1 MKDVKVAGRAV
12 TIDGDMTYDDL
23 RKQIGLPDS
32 ILLAE
37 ANYRLRELNQP
48 VLDGDDITFMD
59 MYYAPGYRTYT
70 RSANLLFY
78 TAIYEVLGEE
88 GVNKIINAHNVG
100 NAFYY
105 AYTHTDQPL
114 TNELIQKIEYCMREM
129 VKKDLPIRK
138 CTMPTIKAIAYFKET
153 GREDKVKLLNYRR
166 TSTVNLY
173 QIGDYMDYY
182 YGYMVPNTGRI
193 KSFSLKMEGRYIVLT
208 LPKKSATEELSES
221 IPQPKLLHVLET
233 SKQWSKTLEVAHVGD
248 INNKIASGDIHEL
261 VLVQEALQENLLSK
275 IAEQIV
281 TEGKRIVLI
290 AGPSS
295 SGKTT
300 FSNRLS
306 IQLKVHG
313 LHPHPI
319 AMDDFFCDREKC
331 PKLPNGEY
339 DFESIE
345 CMDIP
350 LFNECMLSLLNGEEV
365 VMPYYDFL
373 TGKSMRH
380 SKPMKIGE
388 SDVLIIEGIHGLNE
402 KMSELLPQ
410 DAKYKIYVSA
420 LSQLSIDLHN
430 RIPTTDGRLLRRIV
444 RDARLRGYDAR
455 ETIHRWPSVREGEEQ
470 NIFPFQEEADVMFN
484 SAQVYEFAVLKQY
497 AEPLLFAVPRNCPEY
512 KEAKRLL
519 KFLDYFLN
527 INADDIP
534 IHSIV
539 REFIGG
545 GCFKV

>member
-1 MKDVKVAGRAV
+1 MRNVKVAGRECQ
-12 TIDGDMTYDDL
+12 IDEGMTYDDL
-23 RKQIGLPDS
+23 RKQLGLPDT

-48 VLDGDDITFMD
+48 VADGDDITFMD
-59 MYYAPGYRTYT
+59 MYYAPGYRTYM

-78 TAIYEVLGEE
+78 TAIHELLGEK
-88 GVNKIINAHNVG
+88 GVNQITNRHNVD

-105 AYTHTDQPL
+105 EYAVDDCPL
-114 TNELIQKIEYCMREM
+114 SDELVKNIETCMKEM
-129 VKKDLPIRK
+129 IEKDLPIK
-138 CTMPTIKAIAYFKET
+138 KLSMPTVKALSYFQEH
-153 GREDKVKLLNYRR
+153 GRQDKVRLLNYRR
-166 TSTVNLY
+166 SSSTNLY
-173 QIGDYMDYY
+173 QIGTYMDYY

-193 KSFSLKMEGRYIVLT
+193 KSFSLEREDKYLVLT
-208 LPKKSATEELSES
+208 LPKKSSQEVLKAHK
-221 IPQPKLLHVLET
+221 PQPKLLNVLET
-233 SKQWSKTLEVAHVGD
+233 SKKWSKTLEVAHVGD
-248 INNKIASGDIHEL
+248 VNQKIANGDIHEL
-261 VLVQEALQENLLSK
+261 ILVQEALQENLLSK
-275 IAEQIV
+275 IAEEIIKG
-281 TEGKRIVLI
+281 GKRIVLI
-290 AGPSS
+290 SGPSS

-319 AMDDFFCDREKC
+319 ALDDFFVDREKC
-331 PKLPNGEY
+331 PKLPNGDY

-345 CMDIP
+345 CEDIE
-350 LFNECMLSLLNGEEV
+350 LFNDCMMGLLNGEEV
-365 VMPYYDFL
+365 IMPYYDFL

-380 SKPMKIGE
+380 SKPLKIGE
-388 SDVLIIEGIHGLNE
+388 NDVLIIEGIHGLTPR
-402 KMSELLPQ
+402 MSEMLPQ
-410 DAKYKIYVSA
+410 ESIYKIYVSA

-444 RDARLRGYDAR
+444 RDARIRGYDAR
-455 ETIHRWPSVREGEEQ
+455 ETIKRWPSVRDGEEK
-470 NIFPFQEEADVMFN
+470 NIFPYQEEADVMFN

-527 INADDIP
+527 VNGDDIP